1 VIIIGIDLS
10 EYVKLILEEGELE
23 EKRDVLNCLKGN
35 LKLTE
40 NDLIL
45 N

>member
-1 VIIIGIDLS
+1 MKEIDIR
-10 EYVKLILEEGELE
+10 EYVKFILEEGDLE
-23 EKRDVLNCLKGN
+23 EKREVLNCLKGN

-40 NDLIL
+40 DKLVL